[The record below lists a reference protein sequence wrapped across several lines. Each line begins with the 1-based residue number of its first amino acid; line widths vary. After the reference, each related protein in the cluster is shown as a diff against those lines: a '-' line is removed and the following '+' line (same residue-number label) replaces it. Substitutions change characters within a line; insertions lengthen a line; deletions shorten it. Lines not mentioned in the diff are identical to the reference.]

1 MFNKDGMRKDK
12 IKITLDGEFENSI
25 KLWEYLAVPR
35 GYNLFLIDEIDSL
48 KVLQLRKYID
58 TNDKV
63 NAVKLYRQLSIE
75 MDEIRSYYS
84 YNRLPYR
91 SNFRAL
97 AKDLYL
103 FLKESWLLY
112 TDEFFYIGRVLRFIS
127 TSSLYEIN
135 RYLKKRSYSM
145 FYLERIN
152 IDPDNFYC
160 GYVPLEAIL
169 DYAIKLL
176 NMYMGSD

>member
-1 MFNKDGMRKDK
+1 MFNKDGIRKDK
-12 IKITLDGEFENSI
+12 IKITLESEFERAI
-25 KLWEYLAVPR
+25 MLWEYLSKSR
-35 GYNLFLIDEIDSL
+35 GYNMFLIDEIDSL

-58 TNDKV
+58 TNDKI

-75 MDEIRSYYS
+75 MDEIRSYYC
-84 YNRLPYR
+84 YNHLPYR

-97 AKDLYL
+97 AKEIYL

-152 IDPDNFYC
+152 IDADNFYC
-160 GYVPLEAIL
+160 GYVPLEAFL